1 MSHKATFDEAL
12 RIAAGRLRAVGVDS
26 AEWDARMLL
35 AHVLNVGHMD
45 IPLSQEATH
54 VEHFDALIERRAQR
68 EPLQHIIGTAPFGP
82 LDLEVGPGV
91 FIPRPETETL
101 ADWAV
106 NYLNKYF
113 PQSRFASAPSVP
125 STPPTVVDLCTGS
138 GALAAYIAHYRPDA
152 QVFAV
157 ELSDASLPYTKRNLA
172 GTSVQIIQA
181 DVTSVELLNTLAAV
195 VGKVGLIVANPPYV
209 PEDPHLAPEVYH
221 DPHDAVFSGVE
232 GMDTIN
238 AMLPNILKLLSPGG
252 AVGIEH
258 DDSTSEL
265 VQQAAHKAGFI
276 NVSPLTDLGGTAR
289 FVLAKAPS

>member
-54 VEHFDALIERRAQR
+54 SEQFDALIDRRAQR

-106 NYLNKYF
+106 NYLNKHF
-113 PQSRFASAPSVP
+113 PRAKIADAGDSLAPV
-125 STPPTVVDLCTGS
+125 VVDLCTGS
-138 GALAAYIAHYRPDA
+138 GALAAYIAHYRPDV

-157 ELSDASLPYTKRNLA
+157 ELSDASLQFTKRNLA

-181 DVTSVELLNTLAAV
+181 DVTSVELLNKLAAV
-195 VGKVGLIVANPPYV
+195 VGKVDLVVTNPPYV
-209 PEDPHLAPEVYH
+209 PEDPNLAPEVYH
-221 DPHDAVFSGVE
+221 DPHDAVFSGAE

-238 AMLPNILKLLSPGG
+238 AMLPNILKLLKPGG

-265 VQQAAHKAGFI
+265 VQQAANQAGLV
-276 NVSPLTDLGGTAR
+276 NVSPLKDLGGTAR
-289 FVLAKAPS
+289 FVLATAPS

>member
-54 VEHFDALIERRAQR
+54 TEQFDALIDRRAQR

-106 NYLNKYF
+106 NYLNQHF
-113 PQSRFASAPSVP
+113 PRAMFVGAGESLAPV
-125 STPPTVVDLCTGS
+125 VVDLCTGS
-138 GALAAYIAHYRPDA
+138 GALAAYIAHYRPDV

-157 ELSDASLPYTKRNLA
+157 ELSDASLPYTQRNLA

-181 DVTSVELLNTLAAV
+181 DVTGVELLNKLEAV
-195 VGKVGLIVANPPYV
+195 VGKVDLVVTNPPYV
-209 PEDPHLAPEVYH
+209 PEDPNLAPEVYH
-221 DPHDAVFSGVE
+221 DPHDAVFSGLE

-238 AMLPNILKLLSPGG
+238 AMLPNILKLLKPGG

-258 DDSTSEL
+258 DDTTSGL
-265 VQQAAHKAGFI
+265 VQRAASQAGLV
-276 NVSPLTDLGGTAR
+276 NVSPLKDLGGTAR
-289 FVLAKAPS
+289 FVLATAPS

>member
-54 VEHFDALIERRAQR
+54 AEQFDALIGRRAQR

-106 NYLNKYF
+106 NYLNQNF
-113 PQSRFASAPSVP
+113 PRAKFAGAGESLAPA
-125 STPPTVVDLCTGS
+125 VVDLCTGS
-138 GALAAYIAHYRPDA
+138 GALAAYIAHYRPDV
-152 QVFAV
+152 QVCAV
-157 ELSDASLPYTKRNLA
+157 ELSDASLPFTQRNLA
-172 GTSVQIIQA
+172 GTSVEIIQA
-181 DVTSVELLNTLAAV
+181 DVTGVELLNKLEAV
-195 VGKVGLIVANPPYV
+195 VGKVDLVVTNPPYV
-209 PEDPHLAPEVYH
+209 PEDPNLAPEVYH

-238 AMLPNILKLLSPGG
+238 AMLPNILKLLKPGG

-258 DDSTSEL
+258 DDTTSDL
-265 VQQAAHKAGFI
+265 VQRAASQAGLV
-276 NVSPLTDLGGTAR
+276 NVSPLKDLGGTSR
-289 FVLAKAPS
+289 FVLATAPS

>member
-54 VEHFDALIERRAQR
+54 TEQFDALIDRRAQR

-106 NYLNKYF
+106 NYLNQHF
-113 PQSRFASAPSVP
+113 PRAMFVGAGESLAPV
-125 STPPTVVDLCTGS
+125 VVDLCTGS

-157 ELSDASLPYTKRNLA
+157 ELSDASLPFTQRNLA

-181 DVTSVELLNTLAAV
+181 DVTGVELLNKLEAV
-195 VGKVGLIVANPPYV
+195 VGKVDLVVTNPPYV
-209 PEDPHLAPEVYH
+209 PEDPNLAPEVYH

-238 AMLPNILKLLSPGG
+238 AMVPNILKLLKPGG

-258 DDSTSEL
+258 DDTTSDL
-265 VQQAAHKAGFI
+265 VQRAASQAGLV
-276 NVSPLTDLGGTAR
+276 NVSPLKDLGGTAR
-289 FVLAKAPS
+289 FVLATAPS

>member
-54 VEHFDALIERRAQR
+54 GEQFDALIARRAQR
-68 EPLQHIIGTAPFGP
+68 EPLQHITGTAPFGP

-106 NYLNKYF
+106 NYLNKNF
-113 PQSRFASAPSVP
+113 SASRFTAVRQSAPP
-125 STPPTVVDLCTGS
+125 IVVDLCTGS

-152 QVFAV
+152 EIFAV
-157 ELSDASLPYTKRNLA
+157 ELSDASLNFTKRNLA
-172 GTSVQIIQA
+172 GTAVEIIQA
-181 DVTSVELLNTLAAV
+181 DVTTSELLNKLEAV
-195 VGKVGLIVANPPYV
+195 VGKVDLVVTNPPYV
-209 PEDPHLAPEVYH
+209 PEDLNLAPEVYH
-221 DPHDAVFSGVE
+221 DPHDAVFSGIE

-238 AMLPNILKLLSPGG
+238 AMLPNVLNLLAPGG

-258 DDSTSEL
+258 DDSTSQL
-265 VQQAAHKAGFI
+265 VQQAASQAGLV
-276 NVSPLTDLGGTAR
+276 NVSPLKDLGGTAR
-289 FVLAKAPS
+289 FVLATAPS

>member
-54 VEHFDALIERRAQR
+54 TEQFDALIDRRAQR

-106 NYLNKYF
+106 NYLNQHF
-113 PQSRFASAPSVP
+113 PRAMFVGAGESLAPV
-125 STPPTVVDLCTGS
+125 VVDLCTGS
-138 GALAAYIAHYRPDA
+138 GALAAYIAHYRPDVQA
-152 QVFAV
+152 FAV
-157 ELSDASLPYTKRNLA
+157 ELSDASLPYTQRNLA

-181 DVTSVELLNTLAAV
+181 DVTSVELLNKLEAV
-195 VGKVGLIVANPPYV
+195 VGKVDLVVTNPPYV
-209 PEDPHLAPEVYH
+209 PEDPNLAPEVYH
-221 DPHDAVFSGVE
+221 DPHDAVFSGLE
-232 GMDTIN
+232 GMETIN
-238 AMLPNILKLLSPGG
+238 AMLPNILKLLKPGG

-258 DDSTSEL
+258 DDTTSGL
-265 VQQAAHKAGFI
+265 VQRAASQAGLV
-276 NVSPLTDLGGTAR
+276 NVSPLKDLGGTSR
-289 FVLAKAPS
+289 FVLATASS

>member
-45 IPLSQEATH
+45 ISLSQEATH
-54 VEHFDALIERRAQR
+54 TEQFDALIDRRAQR

-101 ADWAV
+101 ADCAV
-106 NYLNKYF
+106 NYLNQHF
-113 PQSRFASAPSVP
+113 PRAMFVGAGESLAPV
-125 STPPTVVDLCTGS
+125 VVDLCTGS

-157 ELSDASLPYTKRNLA
+157 ELSDASLPYTQRNLA

-181 DVTSVELLNTLAAV
+181 DVTGVELLNKLEAV
-195 VGKVGLIVANPPYV
+195 VGKVDLVVTNPPYV
-209 PEDPHLAPEVYH
+209 PEDPNLAPEVYH
-221 DPHDAVFSGVE
+221 DPHDAVFSGLE

-238 AMLPNILKLLSPGG
+238 AMLPNILELLKPGG

-258 DDSTSEL
+258 DDTTSDL
-265 VQQAAHKAGFI
+265 VQRAASQAGLV
-276 NVSPLTDLGGTAR
+276 NVSPLKDLGGTAR
-289 FVLAKAPS
+289 FVLATAPS

>member
-45 IPLSQEATH
+45 IPSTQEATH
-54 VEHFDALIERRAQR
+54 AEQFYALIDRRAQR

-106 NYLNKYF
+106 NYLNQHF
-113 PQSRFASAPSVP
+113 PRAKFAGAGESLAPA
-125 STPPTVVDLCTGS
+125 VVDLCTGS
-138 GALAAYIAHYRPDA
+138 GALAAYIAHYRPDV

-157 ELSDASLPYTKRNLA
+157 ELSDASLPFTQRNLA
-172 GTSVQIIQA
+172 GTSVQIIQS
-181 DVTSVELLNTLAAV
+181 DVTSVELLNKLEAV
-195 VGKVGLIVANPPYV
+195 VGRVDLVVTNPPYV
-209 PEDPHLAPEVYH
+209 PEDPNLAPEVYH

-238 AMLPNILKLLSPGG
+238 AMLPNVLKLLARGG

-265 VQQAAHKAGFI
+265 VQRAANQAGLV
-276 NVSPLTDLGGTAR
+276 NVSPLKDLGGTAR

>member
-35 AHVLNVGHMD
+35 AHVLKVGHMD
-45 IPLSQEATH
+45 IPSTQEATNA
-54 VEHFDALIERRAQR
+54 EQFYALIDRRAQR

-106 NYLNKYF
+106 NYLNQNF
-113 PQSRFASAPSVP
+113 PGAKFAGAGESLAPA
-125 STPPTVVDLCTGS
+125 VVDLCTGS
-138 GALAAYIAHYRPDA
+138 GALAAYIAHYRPDV

-157 ELSDASLPYTKRNLA
+157 ELSDASLPFTQRNLA
-172 GTSVQIIQA
+172 GTSVQIIQS
-181 DVTSVELLNTLAAV
+181 DVTSVELLNKLEAV
-195 VGKVGLIVANPPYV
+195 VGRVDLVVTNPPYV
-209 PEDPHLAPEVYH
+209 PEDPNLAPEVYH

-238 AMLPNILKLLSPGG
+238 AMLPNVLKLLARGG

-265 VQQAAHKAGFI
+265 VQRAANQAGLV
-276 NVSPLTDLGGTAR
+276 NVSPLKDLGGTAR
-289 FVLAKAPS
+289 YVLAKAPS